1 MRNRTVKVRLLLC
14 IAAASLLATGVLAAA
29 NRGADQIVIDGGKAG
44 DTPFP
49 HHRHQDTLK
58 DCNLCHNLFPQEAG
72 AIEKLKLDGTLRNK
86 QVMKQCQS
94 CHRKMAREG
103 QKSGPTSCK
112 KCHSIK

>member
-1 MRNRTVKVRLLLC
+1 LLLLIGGIC
-14 IAAASLLATGVLAAA
+14 FLAVGTYATV
-29 NRGADQIVIDGGKAG
+29 NRGVDQIVIQGGKAG
-44 DTPFP
+44 NTPFP

-72 AIEKLKLDGTLRNK
+72 AIDQLKQEGKLRNK
-86 QVMKQCQS
+86 QVMKQCQK
-94 CHRKMAREG
+94 CHRKMARDG

>member
-1 MRNRTVKVRLLLC
+1 MHKKQNRL
-14 IAAASLLATGVLAAA
+14 GVLFFICGICFLAAGVWAAA
-29 NRGADQIVIDGGKAG
+29 NRGPDQIVIDGGKAG
-44 DTPFP
+44 NTPFP

-58 DCNLCHNLFPQEAG
+58 DCNLCHNLFPQQAG
-72 AIEKLKLDGTLRNK
+72 AIEKLKQDGTLRNK

-103 QKSGPTSCK
+103 QKTGPTSCK